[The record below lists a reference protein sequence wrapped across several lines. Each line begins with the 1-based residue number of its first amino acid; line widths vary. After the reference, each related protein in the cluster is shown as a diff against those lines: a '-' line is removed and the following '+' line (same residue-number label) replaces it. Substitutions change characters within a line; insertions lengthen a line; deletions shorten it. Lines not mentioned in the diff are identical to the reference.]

1 MNKSVF
7 EQPRPDFMRVDD
19 KGFEQEFKPIA
30 QKVEKHL
37 GSLYT
42 QNVFEDGDTLS
53 HQQLCTWVGATA
65 VKLIPDTS
73 MRQWSV
79 SIDDQFELSDILW
92 AKTIWTLVHVL
103 PIGFI
108 VSKHRFGNSG
118 YSWNPALSGLRNSV
132 SATNSNRLFSGF
144 PISQAVLHKLF
155 PEYLDSSHA
164 MLTFALIDTFS
175 SRPNTDNPFY
185 NGIRDAIRMT
195 LIRYPYPIPF
205 FWRDFIESFFSH
217 NSHDLIKFNAAMKQ
231 LSPSDSIDINHDIQP
246 LTQTGSLADADESSV
261 KDIDNKASTE
271 IEPESKF
278 IDRSTDAVTS
288 SPDISPDKPIIDV
301 HNTKTPSTRPNISEE
316 QRFHQEILSEHH
328 IQWAKADTPN
338 KEAQYMR
345 EIILYWGKIVTEK
358 VQSGKFSINSPSAFA
373 YIVSN
378 NVYITE
384 GGVKRMLSLVNDTQT
399 NWLDWMIHIGLLQRV
414 DGTLITSDTTV
425 SLVTWQLR
433 ARVKQYFIPDLE
445 MYSDSDV
452 FSPSTEFAT

>member
-30 QKVEKHL
+30 QKIESHL

-79 SIDDQFELSDILW
+79 SIDDQFELADILW

-118 YSWNPALSGLRNSV
+118 YSWNPALSALRNSV

-155 PEYLDSSHA
+155 PEYLESPHS
-164 MLTFALIDTFS
+164 MLSFALIDTFA

-195 LIRYPYPIPF
+195 LIRYPYPIPY
-205 FWRDFIESFFSH
+205 FWREFIEAFFSH
-217 NSHDLIKFNAAMKQ
+217 NPHDLMKFNAAMKQ
-231 LSPSDSIDINHDIQP
+231 LSPSESVKIDHENSAVQNSETETESPSLYQLSEDSTEVEEHTSVAIKPVVAVEHDS
-246 LTQTGSLADADESSV
+246 SLA
-261 KDIDNKASTE
+261 T
-271 IEPESKF
+271 P
-278 IDRSTDAVTS
+278 
-288 SPDISPDKPIIDV
+288 
-301 HNTKTPSTRPNISEE
+301 TKNSEAPRKE
-316 QRFHQEILSEHH
+316 LNREKQFHQEILSENYVLWGKSDEPTD
-328 IQWAKADTPN
+328 Q
-338 KEAQYMR
+338 AQYMR
-345 EIILYWGKIVTEK
+345 EIILYWGKIVSEK
-358 VQSGKFSINSPSAFA
+358 VQSGKFNINSPSAFA
-373 YIVSN
+373 YIYSKN
-378 NVYITE
+378 IYITE
-384 GGVKRMLSLVNDTQT
+384 GGLKRMLALVDDEHT
-399 NWLDWMIHIGLLQRV
+399 DWVSWMCHVGLLAPV
-414 DGTLITSDTTV
+414 DGTLTAQDSTV
-425 SLVTWQLR
+425 PIKTWQLR
-433 ARVKQYFIPDLE
+433 ERVNQYFVPDL
-445 MYSDSDV
+445 MSYSNSDV
-452 FSPSTEFAT
+452 FLPKAELVT

>member
-155 PEYLDSSHA
+155 PEHLDSSHS

-175 SRPNTDNPFY
+175 SRPNADNPFY

-205 FWRDFIESFFSH
+205 FWRDFIEAFFSH
-217 NSHDLIKFNAAMKQ
+217 NSHDLIKFNASMKQ
-231 LSPSDSIDINHDIQP
+231 LKPSDSIDINHDIHASTP
-246 LTQTGSLADADESSV
+246 SETLVEASETSV
-261 KDIDNKASTE
+261 KDIDNNGPTE
-271 IEPESKF
+271 IKPESQVTN
-278 IDRSTDAVTS
+278 RSTDAVSS
-288 SPDISPDKPIIDV
+288 SPKTPPNKPIMNVQDT
-301 HNTKTPSTRPNISEE
+301 TKPLSRAHITEE

-328 IQWAKADTPN
+328 SQWAKADTPN
-338 KEAQYMR
+338 KEAEYMR

-373 YIVSN
+373 YVASG
-378 NVYITE
+378 NVYVTE

-399 NWLDWMIHIGLLQRV
+399 NWLDWMIHIGLLQAV
-414 DGTLITSDTTV
+414 DGTLTTSDTTMPIA
-425 SLVTWQLR
+425 TWQLR
-433 ARVKQYFIPDLE
+433 ERVKQYFIPDLKL
-445 MYSDSDV
+445 YLDSDV
-452 FSPSTEFAT
+452 FSPKTELVT